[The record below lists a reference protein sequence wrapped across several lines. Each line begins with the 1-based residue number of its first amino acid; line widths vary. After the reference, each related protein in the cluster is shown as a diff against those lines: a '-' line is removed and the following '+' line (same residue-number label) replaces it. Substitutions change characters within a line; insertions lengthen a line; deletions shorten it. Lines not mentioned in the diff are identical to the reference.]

1 MRPLLASYPVA
12 IFLALFIHAAL
23 VALLVGMPAEPQP
36 QTYIQP
42 KAIKASLVQLEKPK
56 PKVKPKP
63 VRSKK
68 KTSPKKVAA
77 KPEITKEKSKEIPP
91 LEKKVEKKARASV
104 QETSTL
110 EQDLEE
116 WLADDAS
123 EIQAEEDLEKIELY
137 SLAIENQVYRRW
149 SRPPSARNNMVALLT
164 IRLLPS
170 GDIVSVTIK
179 ESSGNDALDRSA
191 VSAVKRVERFAF
203 IREMESRLFEANFR
217 EFDLK
222 FNPQDMRL

>member
-23 VALLVGMPAEPQP
+23 VVLLVGMPSEPQP

-56 PKVKPKP
+56 PKIKPKP

-68 KTSPKKVAA
+68 KTSPKKVVA
-77 KPEITKEKSKEIPP
+77 KPVPAKKTSQEIPP
-91 LEKKVEKKARASV
+91 LDKKVDKKAKEPV
-104 QETSTL
+104 QETSML
-110 EQDLEE
+110 EQELDQ

-123 EIQAEEDLEKIELY
+123 EIQAEEDLDKVQLY

-149 SRPPSARNNMVALLT
+149 SRPPSARNNMVVLLT
-164 IRLLPS
+164 IRMLPS
-170 GDIVSVTIK
+170 GDIVAATVK

-191 VSAVKRVERFAF
+191 VSAVKRVERFEF
-203 IREMESRLFEANFR
+203 VREMEPRFFETYFR
-217 EFDLK
+217 EFELR
-222 FNPQDMRL
+222 FSPQDMRL